1 MSAAILNPHMPAIR
15 LQDVTMIRSGNRVL
29 DGFNLDIPAGKVT
42 AVLGP
47 SGSGK
52 TTVLKLIAGQLQP
65 NRGHVLIG
73 DTQVSK
79 LKRSELNKL
88 RRQIGVLLQ
97 NGALLTDLTC
107 FDNVALPLR
116 EHTTLPE
123 TLIRRLVLLKLQ
135 AVGLRG
141 AAQMYPQQLSG
152 GMNRRVA
159 MARALALDPEL
170 MLYDEPF
177 AGLDPISL
185 AAGGRL
191 IKQINR
197 VLGITSVVITHDVA
211 EVSKFADHV
220 CIIAGGRVVGF
231 GTPAELTNSDDP
243 MIHQFMQGLADGP
256 VPFHYPAAS
265 LADDLIG
272 PGSESRIRS

>member
-1 MSAAILNPHMPAIR
+1 MRSSIIDPDQPAVR
-15 LQDVTMIRSGNRVL
+15 LDDVTVVRSGRTVL
-29 DGFNLDIPAGKVT
+29 EHFSLEIPAGKVT

-52 TTVLKLIAGQLQP
+52 TTVLKLITGQLAAAS
-65 NRGHVLIG
+65 GTVHVG
-73 DTQVSK
+73 DQNVHT
-79 LKRSELNKL
+79 LGRSALNDL
-88 RRQIGVLLQ
+88 RKHIGVLLQ

-116 EHTTLPE
+116 EHTALPE
-123 TLIRRLVLLKLQ
+123 SLIRRVVLLKLQ

-141 AAQMYPQQLSG
+141 AAGMYPRQLSG

-159 MARALALDPEL
+159 MARALALDPDL

-211 EVSKFADHV
+211 VVENFADQA
-220 CIIAGGRVVGF
+220 CIIANGRVVAQGV
-231 GTPAELTNSDDP
+231 PSDLHASEDP
-243 MIHQFMQGLADGP
+243 LVRQFLEGLPDGP
-256 VPFHYPAAS
+256 VPFHYPAPD
-265 LADDLIG
+265 LAEDLLDG
-272 PGSESRIRS
+272 GDR